1 MADILSVSAHSV
13 KPHTHRLKGE
23 EDVCPEKKFNPIKHQ
38 VVEEEDPIKQEVEEK
53 GEAATPT
60 SEVIFMAISSS
71 PATFSAC
78 ILILQQEQ

>member
-1 MADILSVSAHSV
+1 MADILSDSAHSV

-38 VVEEEDPIKQEVEEK
+38 VVEEEDPIKQEEE
-53 GEAATPT
+53 EATPT

-71 PATFSAC
+71 PATFPAC

>member
-1 MADILSVSAHSV
+1 MADILSDSAHSV

-38 VVEEEDPIKQEVEEK
+38 VVEEEGENPIKQEVEE
-53 GEAATPT
+53 ATPT

-71 PATFSAC
+71 PATFPAC

>member
-1 MADILSVSAHSV
+1 MADILSDSAHSV

-38 VVEEEDPIKQEVEEK
+38 VVEEENPIKQEV
-53 GEAATPT
+53 EAATPT

-71 PATFSAC
+71 PATFPAC

>member
-1 MADILSVSAHSV
+1 MADILSDSAHSV

-38 VVEEEDPIKQEVEEK
+38 VVEEEGENPIKQEV
-53 GEAATPT
+53 EAATPT

-71 PATFSAC
+71 PATFPAC

>member
-1 MADILSVSAHSV
+1 MADILSDSAHSV

-38 VVEEEDPIKQEVEEK
+38 VVEEEEENPIKQEV
-53 GEAATPT
+53 EAATPT

-71 PATFSAC
+71 PATFPAC

>member
-1 MADILSVSAHSV
+1 MADILSDSAHSV
-13 KPHTHRLKGE
+13 PHTHRLKGE

-38 VVEEEDPIKQEVEEK
+38 VVEEEEENPIKQEV
-53 GEAATPT
+53 EAATPT

-71 PATFSAC
+71 PATFPAC

>member
-1 MADILSVSAHSV
+1 MADILSDSAHSV

-38 VVEEEDPIKQEVEEK
+38 VVEEEDPIKQEVEE
-53 GEAATPT
+53 ATPT

-71 PATFSAC
+71 PATFPAC